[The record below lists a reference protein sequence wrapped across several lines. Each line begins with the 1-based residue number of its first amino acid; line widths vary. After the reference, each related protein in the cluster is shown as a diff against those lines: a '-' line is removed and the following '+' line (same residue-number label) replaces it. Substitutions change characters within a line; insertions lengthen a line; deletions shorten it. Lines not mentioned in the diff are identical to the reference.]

1 LHRLIAL
8 AATLITLII
17 AGALAFGPVFGQILE
32 PPSPIPDNASVVAQ
46 GVAELPASELAW
58 RITRATT
65 PPAGNQQT
73 RNLPGFLLVDQGA
86 LLVENARANAK
97 LRLHPGEAAFS
108 PSGAQFQETTLS
120 GAELAYYR
128 IDLVPPADAANPGS
142 DEIVFV
148 GKAFASPGGERDLD
162 LARAMLDQDE
172 VVELALSGQPA
183 PTLLLVAEGALDL
196 VPANN
201 PANAPVQLPA
211 GQAAALGG
219 DVIAT
224 ARGGPATIILAVIGQ
239 EASASIAQ
247 QATPTPI
254 PTATPAPQV
263 GSITVLAFS
272 CPAGY
277 EGDQFGADC
286 VEPVADIGVGV
297 FGANTGAGFEGATG
311 PDGAAFFGE
320 LPADS
325 YSVTGGVTA
334 QQIACDAASSELE
347 GGASV
352 ALEAGANATCTFYVA
367 SEDAQGEGE
376 GTVSVTV
383 HYCAGTP
390 TDPFAECTA
399 GDPSGIAIGGDT
411 SLTLDAAGTGA
422 LPFGTY
428 TVDPSGV
435 AAPDGFE
442 VSEVR
447 GAGDGST
454 FAIDEA
460 NPDASLA
467 VILVPSDGGQEN
479 GSNNNGNNRRGD
491 EDDSDGDGL
500 NDDAETQFGLDPN
513 NPDMDGDGVSDG
525 QEIID
530 GTDPATAD
538 VAAAT
543 EPDAAAAPE
552 PDVDSDGDGFT
563 DNQETVGGSDPADP
577 ASIPETA
584 GPVVD
589 SDSDGLLD
597 SQETELGTDPAST
610 DTDGDG
616 LSDTAEAG
624 LAFGRST
631 GSDPTLWDTDGDG
644 VGDGDEL
651 SAGTDP
657 ADPAS

>member
-1 LHRLIAL
+1 M
-8 AATLITLII
+8 
-17 AGALAFGPVFGQILE
+17 
-32 PPSPIPDNASVVAQ
+32 
-46 GVAELPASELAW
+46 
-58 RITRATT
+58 
-65 PPAGNQQT
+65 
-73 RNLPGFLLVDQGA
+73 
-86 LLVENARANAK
+86 
-97 LRLHPGEAAFS
+97 
-108 PSGAQFQETTLS
+108 
-120 GAELAYYR
+120 
-128 IDLVPPADAANPGS
+128 
-142 DEIVFV
+142 VFV

-162 LARAMLDQDE
+162 LARTLLDQDE
-172 VVELALSGQPA
+172 VIELALSGQPA
-183 PTLLLVAEGALDL
+183 PSLLLVAEGTLDL

-201 PANAPVQLPA
+201 PSNAPVQLPA

-239 EASASIAQ
+239 EATASIAQ
-247 QATPTPI
+247 QATPTPV

-263 GSITVLAFS
+263 GSITVLAFA
-272 CPAGY
+272 CPEGY

-286 VEPVADIGVGV
+286 IEPLADIGVGV
-297 FGANTGAGFEGATG
+297 SGATTGAGFEGATG

-320 LPADS
+320 LPADT
-325 YSVTGGVTA
+325 YSVTGGVSA
-334 QQIACDAASSELE
+334 QLIACDAASSASE

-352 ALEAGANATCTFYVA
+352 DLEAGANATCTFYVA
-367 SEDAQGEGE
+367 AQDAQGEGE
-376 GTVSVTV
+376 GTVTVTV

-399 GDPSGIAIGGDT
+399 GDPSGVAIGGDT
-411 SLTLDAAGTGA
+411 SLTLDASGAGA
-422 LPFGTY
+422 LPYGSY
-428 TVDPSGV
+428 TVDASGV
-435 AAPDGFE
+435 AAPEGFE

-447 GAGDGST
+447 GAGDGSS

-467 VILVPSDGGQEN
+467 VILVPAVGEQERN
-479 GSNNNGNNRRGD
+479 GRGNNQGGD
-491 EDDSDGDGL
+491 ESDSDGDGL
-500 NDDAETQFGLDPN
+500 NDEQETQFGLDPAN
-513 NPDMDGDGVSDG
+513 ADMDGDGVTDG

-530 GTDPATAD
+530 GTDPRTAD
-538 VAAAT
+538 IAITET
-543 EPDAAAAPE
+543 EPN
-552 PDVDSDGDGFT
+552 VDSDGDGFA
-563 DNQETVGGSDPADP
+563 DNQESIAGSDPADP

-589 SDSDGLLD
+589 SDGDGLLD
-597 SQETELGTDPAST
+597 SQEAELGTDSAST

-651 SAGTDP
+651 AAGTDP